1 MVAEVHQVFPCMVTA
16 FPCKYLGIPLSLKRL
31 ARAQEQL
38 LVDEISMRIP
48 TWKSGLLTNA
58 GRVLLTKVTLSAIP
72 VHVSIACCLSQWA
85 IGQID
90 RRRRAFIWTGTE
102 STSGGKCKVA
112 WASVCRPAG
121 LGGLGVLDLRYFGFA
136 LRLRWEWLRRTDTT
150 RCWSSL
156 PARAEKPVAAMSA
169 ASMSVQVGDGA
180 ATKLWTDSW
189 SSVGLLC
196 LYAPQLFAALT
207 RRGKSLSLKDGIY
220 MNQWA
225 REISGALTTPV
236 LYQYVMVWEL
246 LRGVILVPTQADRF
260 VWKWS
265 PDGRYSA
272 SSAYRAFFQ
281 GSCSLLGASE
291 LWRARAPPK
300 VSFSFG

>member
-1 MVAEVHQVFPCMVTA
+1 
-16 FPCKYLGIPLSLKRL
+16 
-31 ARAQEQL
+31 
-38 LVDEISMRIP
+38 
-48 TWKSGLLTNA
+48 
-58 GRVLLTKVTLSAIP
+58 
-72 VHVSIACCLSQWA
+72 
-85 IGQID
+85 
-90 RRRRAFIWTGTE
+90 
-102 STSGGKCKVA
+102 
-112 WASVCRPAG
+112 
-121 LGGLGVLDLRYFGFA
+121 
-136 LRLRWEWLRRTDTT
+136 
-150 RCWSSL
+150 
-156 PARAEKPVAAMSA
+156 
-169 ASMSVQVGDGA
+169 MSVQVGDGA

-300 VSFSFG
+300 VKFFFWLAVHRRLWTAERRRRHGLQDEDDCALCGQDPETSDHLFVACVVARQVWTALLSPIGLGSLAPCRDDALVDWWLRQRRLLHHDGTSAFDTAVLLVAWCLWKERNNRTFNRVTNSLPVMLRGLLQEAEAWVAAGFSSLLSVLPLWSQHLATM